1 QFIDASGIE
10 FYKKETNNNILTD
23 EHIAKIMSMFD
34 SKEAIDHV
42 AKSVDY
48 DAIVENDYNLSVSSY
63 VEAKD
68 TREIIDINDLNAE
81 IKKTVS
87 KIDKLRAEIEEI
99 IEVIES

>member
-1 QFIDASGIE
+1 
-10 FYKKETNNNILTD
+10 
-23 EHIAKIMSMFD
+23 MSMFD
-34 SKEAIDHV
+34 SKEDIDHI

-87 KIDKLRAEIEEI
+87 KIDKLRTEIEEI

>member
-1 QFIDASGIE
+1 FIDASGIE
-10 FYKKETNNNILTD
+10 FYKKEINNNILTD

-34 SKEAIDHV
+34 SKEDIDHV

-87 KIDKLRAEIEEI
+87 KIDKLRTEIDEI

>member
-1 QFIDASGIE
+1 
-10 FYKKETNNNILTD
+10 
-23 EHIAKIMSMFD
+23 MFD
-34 SKEAIDHV
+34 SKEDIDYV

-87 KIDKLRAEIEEI
+87 KIDKLRTEIEEI

>member
-1 QFIDASGIE
+1 ID
-10 FYKKETNNNILTD
+10 Y
-23 EHIAKIMSMFD
+23 
-34 SKEAIDHV
+34 V

-87 KIDKLRAEIEEI
+87 KIDKLRTEIEEI

>member
-1 QFIDASGIE
+1 
-10 FYKKETNNNILTD
+10 
-23 EHIAKIMSMFD
+23 MFD
-34 SKEAIDHV
+34 DKADVDYV

-81 IKKTVS
+81 IKNTATFE
-87 KIDKLRAEIEEI
+87 KIEK
-99 IEVIES
+99 